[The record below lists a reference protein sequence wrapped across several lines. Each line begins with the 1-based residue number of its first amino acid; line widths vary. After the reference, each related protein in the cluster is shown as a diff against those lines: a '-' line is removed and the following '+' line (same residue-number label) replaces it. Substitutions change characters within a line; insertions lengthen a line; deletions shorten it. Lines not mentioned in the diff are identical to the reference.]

1 MASIEAVKKTKL
13 AALTTGALAGAITAA
28 VASYP
33 LLWRQWCLTWGATVE
48 EAGNA
53 MPGDDLL
60 AGPDMLAT
68 RAITIEAPPSDV
80 WPWLVQMGSGR
91 GGAYTYDWVENLLGL
106 DMHSVAEIVPELQ
119 NLRVGDVLPVGSNGP
134 ALRVQILRPEQA
146 LVLRSEDGQWVWA
159 FTLAAVLEGTR
170 LISRNRIAT
179 PGASPPRRA
188 FNFAVME
195 PGSLIME
202 RKMLLGIKERAERL
216 AGTRSADR
224 SIEVRNSSDVSAVDG
239 QG

>member
-1 MASIEAVKKTKL
+1 MKKTKL
-13 AALTTGALAGAITAA
+13 AAITTGALAGAATAA

-33 LLWRQWCLTWGATVE
+33 LLWRQWCLTWGATAE
-48 EAGNA
+48 ETGNA

-60 AGPDMLAT
+60 AEPDMLST

-106 DMHSVAEIVPELQ
+106 DMHSVDEIVPELQ
-119 NLRVGDVLPVGSNGP
+119 NLDLGDVLPVGSNGP
-134 ALRVQILRPEQA
+134 ALRVEVLRPEQA
-146 LVLRSEDGQWVWA
+146 LVLRSADGQWVWA
-159 FTLAAVLEGTR
+159 FTLSPLPEGTR
-170 LISRNRIAT
+170 LVSRNRIAT

-216 AGTRSADR
+216 ANTRCAGR
-224 SIEVRNSSDVSAVDG
+224 SIEVRTGADVSAVDG
-239 QG
+239 QE